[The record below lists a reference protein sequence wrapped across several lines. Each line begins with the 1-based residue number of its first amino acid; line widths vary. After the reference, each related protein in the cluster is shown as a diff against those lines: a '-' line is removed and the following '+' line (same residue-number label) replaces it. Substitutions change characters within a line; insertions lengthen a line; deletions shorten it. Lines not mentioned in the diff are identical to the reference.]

1 MKLEPLPRPLEW
13 TVIGTAMT
21 AALVALFSFEFSVP
35 ALGVSGFSVALAPRW
50 GLVVLE
56 QVPVDVLWAYYGD
69 EWGNGLTHLRNLVAH
84 DAFFVLSMLSLVSL
98 ATRHR
103 VLAKVVPLLSTL
115 GCVVLVGLAAWGE
128 RRAAG
133 VPEWVVNRN
142 LSAIA
147 LLATMVLWWAY
158 SQRIARKRALEA
170 GLSEQAGSRGTR
182 WF

>member
-1 MKLEPLPRPLEW
+1 MEW
-13 TVIGTAMT
+13 TVTGTAMV

-69 EWGNGLTHLRNLVAH
+69 EWGNGLTHFRNLVAH

-103 VLAKVVPLLSTL
+103 VLAKVVPLLCTL
-115 GCVVLVGLAAWGE
+115 GCVVLVGLSAWSE
-128 RRAAG
+128 RAPASIADSIVELRS
-133 VPEWVVNRN
+133 
-142 LSAIA
+142 SAIV
-147 LLATMVLWWAY
+147 LPMTLMLWWTY
-158 SQRIARKRALEA
+158 SHRVTLRMAPGRRD
-170 GLSEQAGSRGTR
+170 
-182 WF
+182 